1 MRSAGFEHAS
11 CDARCILIQEKKRSK
26 LVTEKKLI
34 PLAVPDV
41 RKEEIQVIIVR

>member
-1 MRSAGFEHAS
+1 
-11 CDARCILIQEKKRSK
+11 
-26 LVTEKKLI
+26 VTEKKLI